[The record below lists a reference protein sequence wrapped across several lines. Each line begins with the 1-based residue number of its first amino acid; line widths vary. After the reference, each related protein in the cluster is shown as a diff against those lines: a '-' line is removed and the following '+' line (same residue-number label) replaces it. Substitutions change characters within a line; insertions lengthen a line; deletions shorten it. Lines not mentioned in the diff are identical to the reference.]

1 MSRKKRKQKSVP
13 LEEQPVDDFDV
24 WLWQAI
30 ERRRKQDDS
39 YPDQDAVFAMEEPL
53 TLLVGASRVFCDLAL
68 GAVSG
73 GNRIPEL
80 DTVGLLALSQ
90 VIRHEAD
97 RINRL
102 YHGKR
107 ADDM

>member
-13 LEEQPVDDFDV
+13 LEDQPVDDFDV

-39 YPDQDAVFAMEEPL
+39 YPDQEAVFAMEEPL

-73 GNRIPEL
+73 ANRIPEL

>member
-1 MSRKKRKQKSVP
+1 MSRKKRKKKSVP
-13 LEEQPVDDFDV
+13 LEEQSVDDFDV

-30 ERRRKQDDS
+30 ERRCKQDDG
-39 YPDQDAVFAMEEPL
+39 YPDQEAVFAMEEPL

-68 GAVSG
+68 GAVNG
-73 GNRIPEL
+73 GNRIPDL
-80 DTVGLLALSQ
+80 DTVGLLALSR

-107 ADDM
+107 ADA

>member
-1 MSRKKRKQKSVP
+1 MSGERDAVP
-13 LEEQPVDDFDV
+13 LEERSVDDFDV
-24 WLWQAI
+24 RLWQAI

-39 YPDQDAVFAMEEPL
+39 YPDQDAVCAMEEPL

-68 GAVSG
+68 GAVNG
-73 GNRIPEL
+73 RNRIPDL

-90 VIRHEAD
+90 VIRHEVD

-107 ADDM
+107 ADDV

>member
-13 LEEQPVDDFDV
+13 LEDQPVDDFDV

-73 GNRIPEL
+73 ANRIPEL

>member
-1 MSRKKRKQKSVP
+1 MSGKKRKKKSVP
-13 LEEQPVDDFDV
+13 LEEQSIDDFDV

-30 ERRRKQDDS
+30 ERRCKQDDS

-68 GAVSG
+68 GAVNG
-73 GNRIPEL
+73 GNRIPDL
-80 DTVGLLALSQ
+80 DTMGLLALSR
-90 VIRHEAD
+90 VIRHEVD

-102 YHGKR
+102 YHGTR
-107 ADDM
+107 ADA

>member
-1 MSRKKRKQKSVP
+1 MSGERDAVQ
-13 LEEQPVDDFDV
+13 LEERSVDDFDV
-24 WLWQAI
+24 RLWQAI

-39 YPDQDAVFAMEEPL
+39 YPDQEAVFAMEEPL

-68 GAVSG
+68 GAVNG
-73 GNRIPEL
+73 RDRIPDL

-90 VIRHEAD
+90 VIRHGAD
-97 RINRL
+97 RLNRL

-107 ADDM
+107 ADA